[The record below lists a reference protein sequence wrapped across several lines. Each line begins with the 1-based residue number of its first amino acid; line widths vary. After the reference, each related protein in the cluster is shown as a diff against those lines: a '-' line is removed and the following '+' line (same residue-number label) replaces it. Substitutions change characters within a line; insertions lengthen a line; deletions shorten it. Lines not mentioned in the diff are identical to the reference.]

1 MGNTFPGFENVVTS
15 LDAVHAR
22 IHQGLFF
29 SADMFDPA
37 LANLANLDVL
47 IRPDASVSM
56 HIRFIATAGGDAQVW
71 LYENTTFSAPGV
83 AQTSQNRNRVSQ
95 RTALGLVNLGPT
107 VTAVGDELLTGLLP
121 GGKAGQA
128 SGSEKQ
134 SFEEW
139 ILAPGLVY
147 LARLQNIAGQVQPV
161 NMQVDYYEPVGKL
174 R

>member
-15 LDAVHAR
+15 LDAIHGR

-29 SADMFDPA
+29 SADVFDPI
-37 LANLANLDVL
+37 LADDGDLDVL

-56 HIRFIATAGGDAQVW
+56 HTRFIATTGGDAQIW

-83 AQTSQNRNRVSQ
+83 AQTLHNRNRISQ
-95 RTALGLVNLGPT
+95 RTALGLINLGPT
-107 VTAVGDELLTGLLP
+107 VTAVGDELVTGLLP

-147 LARLQNIAGQVQPV
+147 LARVRNVAGTVQPA
-161 NMQVDYYEPVGKL
+161 NMQIDMYEPLGKL